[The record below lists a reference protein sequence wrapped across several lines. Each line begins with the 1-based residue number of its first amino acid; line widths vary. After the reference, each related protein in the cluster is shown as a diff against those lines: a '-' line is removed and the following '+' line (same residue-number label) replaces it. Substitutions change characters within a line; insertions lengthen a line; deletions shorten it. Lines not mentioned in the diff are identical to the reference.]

1 MRRKSLSFVLN
12 IDIYFVSKS
21 YIRFYLN
28 ITSVTVFHTFV
39 FLYTFFTGC
48 NVRIE
53 KYFSFIVQ
61 DTQNPDEM
69 EGVVEQTVAV

>member
-39 FLYTFFTGC
+39 FLYTFFTGW
-48 NVRIE
+48 NVCIE